1 MLANL
6 LIWTGASV
14 DQKLLNF
21 DAASLVRSMM
31 FWVRIRYVSILDRLC
46 RVYKSLDANIL
57 CFCRKMILFD
67 DFDICWA

>member
-31 FWVRIRYVSILDRLC
+31 FWVRIRYVPILDHLC
-46 RVYKSLDANIL
+46 KVHQAPEAKIL
-57 CFCRKMILFD
+57 CFCRKMILFE
-67 DFDICWA
+67 DFDIC